1 MKFVK
6 MRDRYINADKILFI
20 DGVDST
26 SADLNKPARFYY
38 WLKLEG
44 DVYIQS
50 DDFTTEVDANLDRAS
65 LANRLEN
72 T

>member
-6 MRDRYINADKILFI
+6 MRNRYINADKILYI

-26 SADLNKPARFYY
+26 IADNENPARFYY
-38 WLKLEG
+38 WLKLE
-44 DVYIQS
+44 DAVYIQS

>member
-6 MRDRYINADKILFI
+6 MRDRYVNADKILYI
-20 DGVDST
+20 EEVTST
-26 SADLNKPARFYY
+26 MEDNENPVRFYY
-38 WLKLEG
+38 WLKLEDG
-44 DVYIQS
+44 VYTQS
-50 DDFTTEVDANLDRAS
+50 DDFTTEMDANLDRAS